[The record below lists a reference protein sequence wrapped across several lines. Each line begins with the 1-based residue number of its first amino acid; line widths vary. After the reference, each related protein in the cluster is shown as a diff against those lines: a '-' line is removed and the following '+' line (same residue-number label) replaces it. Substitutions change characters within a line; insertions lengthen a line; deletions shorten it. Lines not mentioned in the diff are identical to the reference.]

1 MFKIKWAEFA
11 EYCYTYGKA
20 KWNFDGWLG
29 EALFKE
35 ASGWRKRFEAVQKTL
50 TQLNPYETVLDLM
63 CGGAYPS
70 RKIARQAKQVIA
82 VDIDREALS
91 FAKKKI
97 REEQL
102 ENVELIRCDACH
114 LPLKDKSVDV
124 SLNIGGTE
132 WLENCQME
140 KMLKE
145 AEKATRKAIIVT
157 FTSEAFKNKL
167 HYKLRLVHLRM
178 LLAKAEMP
186 RARRKEE
193 VEKFLKRLFPATTI
207 TQAGYFIIAKLPI
220 GK

>member
-1 MFKIKWAEFA
+1 VFRIKWAEFA
-11 EYCYTYGKA
+11 EYCYTHGKA

-29 EALFKE
+29 EILFKE

-50 TQLNPYETVLDLM
+50 AQHNPYETVLDLM

-102 ENVELIRCDACH
+102 ENVELIRCDVCH
-114 LPLKDKSVDV
+114 LPLKEKSVDV
-124 SLNIGGTE
+124 SLNIGGIE
-132 WLENCQME
+132 WFGDSQME

-157 FTSEAFKNKL
+157 FTSPAFKNKL

-178 LLAKAEMP
+178 LLAKATMP
-186 RARRKEE
+186 RIRRKEE
-193 VEKFLKRLFPATTI
+193 VEKILKRLFPATTM
-207 TQAGYFIIAKLPI
+207 TEVGYFIIAKSTKP
-220 GK
+220 